1 MKSLHYLKT
10 FRKRT
15 GISLSDMS
23 TLIGIDAGNL
33 SKMEAGQRE
42 ITTKV
47 LLAYYVILK
56 IPIERLFKN
65 QLSELVKN
73 SYQNS
78 VALKDRVLD
87 AMGTPNINHRII
99 LLDVIID
106 RLNELQQSYEN

>member
-1 MKSLHYLKT
+1 MKPLYYLKT

-23 TLIGIDAGNL
+23 ELIGIDAGNL

-56 IPIERLFKN
+56 IPIERLVKN
-65 QLSELVKN
+65 QLADLVAN
-73 SYQNS
+73 CYQNS

-87 AMGTPNINHRII
+87 AMETPNISHRII
-99 LLDVIID
+99 LLDVVID
-106 RLNELQQSYEN
+106 RLKDLQ